1 MSCTLCH
8 CWAHARRNFY
18 EISGN
23 HRDDCRAIILMVDE
37 LFAVEREAK
46 TWDQLRQLRESKSR
60 PIVARIKAWLEEKNL
75 KYLLD
80 EDEMGKSIRYI
91 LGNWSELTMFL
102 DDIRVPLSNNC
113 HVPHNRS
120 GVGPSNRDPWCSGC
134 LVL

>member
-1 MSCTLCH
+1 
-8 CWAHARRNFY
+8 
-18 EISGN
+18 
-23 HRDDCRAIILMVDE
+23 MVDE